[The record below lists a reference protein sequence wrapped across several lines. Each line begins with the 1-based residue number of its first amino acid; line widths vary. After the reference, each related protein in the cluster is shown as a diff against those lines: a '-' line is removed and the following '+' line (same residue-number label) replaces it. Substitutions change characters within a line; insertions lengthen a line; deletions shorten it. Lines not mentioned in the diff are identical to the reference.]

1 MADGREKDLPVVK
14 PFEKP
19 AVIGA
24 PRETTPVVETREVRE
39 GEEGVSEPVAMEE
52 PRAMETAAAPA
63 SVVSVPVRIAPKI
76 DDRLAKEIEGILSE
90 DLTDLY
96 LAMPPEKQ
104 QLFKTKGEETASKVR
119 ELVRAAKIN
128 AKKIFQ
134 LIRDWLKIVPG
145 VNRFFLEQE
154 AKIKTDKI
162 LLVSEEEKKRNE
174 TV

>member
-1 MADGREKDLPVVK
+1 MSTPLQKKEVKSVAPAESPVVVK
-14 PFEKP
+14 AAQEQIRTHETIERSEPATFET
-19 AVIGA
+19 AVVAGPEGKHMEAQIPSA
-24 PRETTPVVETREVRE
+24 PRPTPVQ
-39 GEEGVSEPVAMEE
+39 
-52 PRAMETAAAPA
+52 
-63 SVVSVPVRIAPKI
+63 PKVQV
-76 DDRLAKEIEGILSE
+76 DRLAKEIESVLAE

-104 QLFKTKGEETASKVR
+104 KEFKAKGEETAFRVR
-119 ELVRAAKIN
+119 ELVQAAKVN

-134 LIRDWLKIVPG
+134 LIRDWLKVIPG